1 MNDNVR
7 KIPCEVVQDLIP
19 LYADN
24 LVSEKTREIVD
35 AHVARCPSC
44 AKAVNEAKDS
54 LKENFDCESVNYEG
68 KDVDYLRKVR
78 SSSRKKIIAGVCI
91 TLCLALIFAG
101 IKLFVYGSP
110 DYGYTMS
117 IFSDSPGKYQV
128 RGTLTGSAAVISHYK
143 VKATEDGGEELIVY
157 SCLTSPLNR
166 AGSFSIP
173 CSVNGKYL
181 DVNGTRIMADENFTL
196 EMSLTAGSLS
206 SKKQVIL
213 KSRRR

>member
-1 MNDNVR
+1 
-7 KIPCEVVQDLIP
+7 
-19 LYADN
+19 
-24 LVSEKTREIVD
+24 
-35 AHVARCPSC
+35 
-44 AKAVNEAKDS
+44 
-54 LKENFDCESVNYEG
+54 
-68 KDVDYLRKVR
+68 
-78 SSSRKKIIAGVCI
+78 
-91 TLCLALIFAG
+91 
-101 IKLFVYGSP
+101 
-110 DYGYTMS
+110 MS

-181 DVNGTRIMADENFTL
+181 DVNGTRIMADVNSTP

>member
-1 MNDNVR
+1 MPASGLTLEAGFLYKYFWLYD
-7 KIPCEVVQDLIP
+7 KISVTKPHSGTLI
-19 LYADN
+19 Y
-24 LVSEKTREIVD
+24 
-35 AHVARCPSC
+35 
-44 AKAVNEAKDS
+44 EA
-54 LKENFDCESVNYEG
+54 
-68 KDVDYLRKVR
+68 
-78 SSSRKKIIAGVCI
+78 
-91 TLCLALIFAG
+91 LCLALIFAG
-101 IKLFVYGSP
+101 IKLFVYGPP

-181 DVNGTRIMADENFTL
+181 DVNGTRIMADENFTPK
-196 EMSLTAGSLS
+196 MSLTAGSLS
-206 SKKQVIL
+206 SRKQVIL

>member
-24 LVSEKTREIVD
+24 LVSEKTMELID
-35 AHVARCPSC
+35 AHVAQCPSC

-101 IKLFVYGSP
+101 IKLFVYGPP